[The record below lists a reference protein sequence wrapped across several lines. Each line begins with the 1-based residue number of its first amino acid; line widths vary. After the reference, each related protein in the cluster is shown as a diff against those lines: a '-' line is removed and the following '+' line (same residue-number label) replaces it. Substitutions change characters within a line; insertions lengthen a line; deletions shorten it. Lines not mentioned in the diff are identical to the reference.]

1 MHANILYNDRIHP
14 AGEKTLTPGQIGLL
28 SGWGIFTTLRIYD
41 GIPFAFERHWKRLVR
56 DAGLLHIELPAD
68 PDAVRSNLLRLIEA
82 NNATQATMRVC
93 IVRSQGGF
101 WAGPG
106 SGNASDLIALT
117 SDVQGWEPPVA
128 LDVAE
133 HGRHAAAPFAGTKS
147 LSWAWNLTL
156 AETAHDSGFAE
167 VILLNERGEVAEC
180 TSANIFAA
188 KDGVTYTPPLSSGTL
203 PGVTRAVMLDELD
216 LPVKEKVLLVD
227 DLISAD
233 EVFITSTTRELM
245 QVNRIQDREIAP
257 SSRTDWP
264 VMDRL
269 QRALTAYIRNYT
281 EEARGRAA

>member
-14 AGEKTLTPGQIGLL
+14 AGEKILTPGQIGLL
-28 SGWGIFTTLRIYD
+28 SGWGVFTTLRVYD

-68 PDAVRSNLLRLIEA
+68 PDVVRSNLLRLIEA

-156 AETAHDSGFAE
+156 VETAHDSGFAE

-188 KDGVTYTPPLSSGTL
+188 KDGVTYTPPLSSGPL

-216 LPVKEKVLLVD
+216 LPVEETALLVD

-264 VMDRL
+264 VMERL
-269 QRALTAYIRNYT
+269 QEALTAYIRNYT
-281 EEARGRAA
+281 EEARARAA